1 MLTRAQADFLTDEQ
15 RMIRDTAHDFARAE
29 LAPHAAAWEESGWIP
44 DEVVARMGGLGL
56 LGMTV
61 PPEWGGTG
69 ADYVSYV
76 LAVEEIAAGCAA
88 TATLMSVQNGLGCG
102 LVQAWGDDA
111 QKKAW
116 LPDLATGRAIVCF
129 CLTEPQAGSE
139 ANNLKT
145 RATESNGGW
154 VLEGTKQFISNAKR
168 AKLAVVFAVTDPEAG
183 KKGLSAFLVPTGT
196 PGFDVQKP
204 EKKLGLKA
212 LDTCA
217 IALSG
222 CRVGGDALLGPR
234 GKGLAIALS
243 NLEGGRIG
251 IAAQA
256 VGIARAALEAAVA
269 YAKERTQF
277 GRKIA
282 EHQSIGNMLADM
294 HTRLNAAHLLVMQ
307 AARLRAAGVPCL
319 TEASQAKLFASEA
332 AEWVCSKAI
341 QVHGGYGYVREYAV
355 ERHYRDARVTQIY
368 EGTSEIQ
375 RMLIARSLVE

>member
-1 MLTRAQADFLTDEQ
+1 MLTRARDDFLTGEQ
-15 RMIRDTAHDFARAE
+15 RMIRDTARDFAQAE
-29 LAPHAAAWEESGWIP
+29 LAPHAGAWEDDGWIP
-44 DEVVARMGGLGL
+44 DAVVANMGELGL

-69 ADYVSYV
+69 ADYLSYI
-76 LAVEEIAAGCAA
+76 LAVEEVAAGCAA
-88 TATLMSVQNGLGCG
+88 TAVLMSVHNGLGCG
-102 LVQAWGDDA
+102 LVLAWGSEAQKQAWMP
-111 QKKAW
+111 K
-116 LPDLATGRAIVCF
+116 LVTGEAIACF

-145 RATESNGGW
+145 RATEAGGGW
-154 VLEGTKQFISNAKR
+154 SLEGTKQFISNAKR
-168 AKLAVVFAVTDPEAG
+168 AKLAVVFAVTDPAAG
-183 KKGLSAFLVPTGT
+183 KKGLSAFLVPTDT
-196 PGFDVQKP
+196 PGFAVQRP
-204 EKKLGLKA
+204 EKKLGIKA

-217 IALSG
+217 IAISG
-222 CRVGGDALLGPR
+222 CRVGAEALLGPR

-269 YAKERTQF
+269 YARERTQF
-277 GRKIA
+277 GKKIA
-282 EHQSIGNMLADM
+282 EHQSIANMLADM
-294 HTRLNAAHLLVMQ
+294 HTRVNAARLMVHH
-307 AARLRAAGVPCL
+307 AARLRDADVPCL
-319 TEASQAKLFASEA
+319 SEASQAKLFASET

-341 QVHGGYGYVREYAV
+341 QVHGGYGYVRDYPV

-375 RMLIARSLVE
+375 RILVARSLVE

>member
-1 MLTRAQADFLTDEQ
+1 MLTRARDDFLTDEQ
-15 RMIRDTAHDFARAE
+15 RMIRDTARDFARAE
-29 LAPHAAAWEESGWIP
+29 LAPHAGAWEDQGWIP
-44 DEVVARMGGLGL
+44 DEVVAKMGDLGL

-69 ADYVSYV
+69 ADYVAYV
-76 LAVEEIAAGCAA
+76 LAVEEVAAGCAA
-88 TATLMSVQNGLGCG
+88 TATMMSVQNGLGCG
-102 LVQAWGDDA
+102 LVQAWGSEA

-116 LPDLATGRAIVCF
+116 LPDLASGRAIVCF

-139 ANNLKT
+139 ANNLRT
-145 RATESNGGW
+145 RATGPDGGW

-168 AKLAVVFAVTDPEAG
+168 ARLAVVFAVTDPEAG
-183 KKGLSAFLVPTGT
+183 KKGLSAFLVPTAT
-196 PGFDVQKP
+196 PGFEVQRP

-212 LDTCA
+212 LDTCP
-217 IALSG
+217 IVLSG
-222 CRVGGDALLGPR
+222 CRVPADALLGPR

-269 YAKERTQF
+269 YARERTQF
-277 GRKIA
+277 GKRIA
-282 EHQSIGNMLADM
+282 EHQSVANMLADM
-294 HTRLNAAHLLVMQ
+294 HTRLNASRLMVLH
-307 AARLRAAGVPCL
+307 AAKLRAAGVPCL
-319 TEASQAKLFASEA
+319 SEASQAKLLASET
-332 AEWVCSKAI
+332 AEWVCSRAI
-341 QVHGGYGYVREYAV
+341 QVHGGYGYVKDYAV

-375 RMLIARSLVE
+375 RMLIARSLTE